1 MEPKQAKLGESTSK
15 VETIARESVNTTL
28 AQIYEIAQSTVRN
41 VIDSKNPK
49 MSSVL
54 ETGKISWNKW
64 TRDFKRAL
72 VERLFL
78 ECGLKTK
85 GSRPTLQHVQAVRE
99 ILAEKYPALFGFG
112 VLYDSKKHKTAY
124 EVNAEK

>member
-49 MSSVL
+49 MSLVL

-112 VLYDSKKHKTAY
+112 VLYDS
-124 EVNAEK
+124 N